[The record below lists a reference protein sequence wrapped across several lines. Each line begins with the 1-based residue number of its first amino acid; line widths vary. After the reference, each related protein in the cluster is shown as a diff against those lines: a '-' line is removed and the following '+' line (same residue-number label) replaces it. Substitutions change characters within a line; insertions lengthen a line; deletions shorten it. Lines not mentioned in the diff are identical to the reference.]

1 MMIVVGMVVVVDI
14 VVMVVNVVMF
24 LDIIIVILVARVAMA
39 MVMQWRERCSGMEC
53 GPWVLLIPGI
63 YVNRTF

>member
-24 LDIIIVILVARVAMA
+24 PDIIIVILVARVAMA
-39 MVMQWRERCSGMEC
+39 MVMQWGERCGMMEC
-53 GPWVLLIPGI
+53 GPWVCLIPGI
-63 YVNRTF
+63 